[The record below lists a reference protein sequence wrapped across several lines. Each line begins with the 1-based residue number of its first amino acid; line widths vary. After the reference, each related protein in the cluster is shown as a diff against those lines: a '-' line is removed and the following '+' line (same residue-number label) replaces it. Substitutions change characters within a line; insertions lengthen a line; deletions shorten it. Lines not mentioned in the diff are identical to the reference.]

1 MLLKKVQD
9 YTLSEG
15 QLVVCRRILQ
25 KLRRIMEHTPCED
38 LSAVVEHADLGRGG
52 TGIDDKNSHATNGT
66 LPTRLEVKLGR
77 DCKGEGYDESS
88 T

>member
-1 MLLKKVQD
+1 
-9 YTLSEG
+9 
-15 QLVVCRRILQ
+15 
-25 KLRRIMEHTPCED
+25 MEHTPCED